1 MKWNKPTVED
11 ITPNHYDFI
20 SNLRHIE
27 RCGRVCYNSLDKMGE
42 DTYEK
47 FYNTIIPKD
56 RNDPNLR
63 PCDFHLSVLEHATTY
78 LVINPEVEG
87 DLELVDFFIHNEYSV
102 VTCHGVEIVHSYKM
116 CHPLLNT
123 EYFITT
129 NHRVVYENSLQ
140 DLVEQYRVNKPY
152 KEHELRKTFV
162 VNTGIDI
169 TREFNR
175 HRKLSISESSTRY
188 IDPTLPRHGGQI
200 SFNDFDTSSPNPDE
214 SEEVTWLFVDAVKN
228 TEVHYKKLRS
238 MGVKPQ
244 IARKILPLGTSSTI
258 VYTAFIKDWN
268 KLLQLRSKKA
278 GAKGVHPDAI
288 IIADQIYDKIKD
300 MLNAYPCFCYVLNSL
315 SALVRNKNHPP
326 SNSRILPN

>member
-11 ITPNHYDFI
+11 ITPNYYDFI

-63 PCDFHLSVLEHATTY
+63 PCDFHLSVLEHATAY
-78 LVINPEVEG
+78 LVIKPEIVAE
-87 DLELVDFFIHNEYSV
+87 LELVDFFIHNEYSV
-102 VTCHGVEIVHSYKM
+102 VTCHNVEIVHSYKM

-129 NHRVVYENSLQ
+129 NHRVVYENRLQ
-140 DLVEQYRVNKPY
+140 DLIEQYRVNEPSEY
-152 KEHELRKTFV
+152 HELRKTFV
-162 VNTGIDI
+162 INTGIDI

-200 SFNDFDTSSPNPDE
+200 SFNDFETGEN
-214 SEEVTWLFVDAVKN
+214 TLIFVDAVK
-228 TEVHYKKLRS
+228 EAESAYKELRKL
-238 MGVKPQ
+238 GVKPQ

-300 MLNAYPCFCYVLNSL
+300 M
-315 SALVRNKNHPP
+315 H
-326 SNSRILPN
+326 

>member
-11 ITPNHYDFI
+11 ITPKHYDFV

-63 PCDFHLSVLEHATTY
+63 PCDFHLSVLEHATAY
-78 LVINPEVEG
+78 LVISPEIEAE
-87 DLELVDFFIHNEYSV
+87 LELVDFFIHNEYSV
-102 VTCHGVEIVHSYKM
+102 VMCHDVEIVHSYKM

-123 EYFITT
+123 KYYITT
-129 NHRVVYENSLQ
+129 NHRVIYENELH
-140 DLVEQYRVNKPY
+140 DLIERYRTSEPY

-162 VNTGIDI
+162 INTGIDI

-200 SFNDFDTSSPNPDE
+200 SFNEFEINNLSSENGE
-214 SEEVTWLFVDAVKN
+214 ATCMFTNAVKN
-228 TEVHYKKLRS
+228 AEDSYRELRKL
-238 MGVKPQ
+238 GVKPQ

-258 VYTAFIKDWN
+258 VYTAFVKDWN

-300 MLNAYPCFCYVLNSL
+300 M
-315 SALVRNKNHPP
+315 R
-326 SNSRILPN
+326 